1 MKKIEEIK
9 KIENFIEDDR
19 MRKELFEAEVNLNK
33 IIDIETQGAI
43 TRARAQ
49 WTEQG
54 ERSTKYFFG
63 LKKSNYK
70 KKNIGKLVDDHGV
83 ELFDQFQISNHIVEF
98 YKK

>member
-43 TRARAQ
+43 ARARR
-49 WTEQG
+49 EI
-54 ERSTKYFFG
+54 Y
-63 LKKSNYK
+63 
-70 KKNIGKLVDDHGV
+70 
-83 ELFDQFQISNHIVEF
+83 QIFLLPREV
-98 YKK
+98 